1 MGDRPRYELRVDVSI
16 TDTQSGYGRL
26 AVTEAVSVNTAS
38 FLEMAK
44 ILGQF
49 HDLAESIKK
58 TESAEA

>member
-1 MGDRPRYELRVDVSI
+1 MGDRPRYELRVAVSI
-16 TDTQSGYGRL
+16 RDTEQGYGEINI
-26 AVTEAVSVNTAS
+26 TETLGMNADS

-58 TESAEA
+58 TASAEA